1 MADKRRLRSLAG
13 EDDPEALTARVK
25 LPSRP
30 WSPFRNILVRII
42 IAVGALVIA
51 AAVVYFEG
59 DCYADRGDIGNIT
72 WIDAFYYATVSLSTT
87 GYGDIVPVCE
97 SARIANIFVITP
109 LRFIFLIVLVG
120 TTIEVLT
127 QKTRNE
133 IRTSR
138 WRQRVEDHTV
148 IVGFGVKGRSAAR
161 MLLESGISPLS
172 IVVVSMDKSAVQ
184 DANRMGLA
192 GVLGDA
198 RREDVLR
205 DAATERASK
214 IIVATDEDDTS
225 VLVTLTARRLA
236 PKAEIVAAA
245 REAANAQILR
255 QSGASSVIPTAESAG
270 HLMALSRLSPGA
282 GTRRGVDPVTLM
294 EDLLDSGRGLEVMQR
309 PITKEELGISPTE
322 VDKTGEIV
330 LAVIRDDVVHRFDT
344 SDIRILQKG
353 DQLVVIRHSEGNG
366 YGVAPPPES

>member
-1 MADKRRLRSLAG
+1 VADKRRLRTPAG
-13 EDDPEALTARVK
+13 EDDPEALTARIK

-30 WSPFRNILVRII
+30 WSPFRNILVRIL
-42 IAVGALVIA
+42 IAVGALVVA
-51 AAVVYFEG
+51 ASVVYFEG
-59 DCYADRGDIGNIT
+59 DCYADRGEVGNIS

-87 GYGDIVPVCE
+87 GYGDIIPVCE
-97 SARIANIFVITP
+97 SSRIVNVLVITP

-133 IRTSR
+133 IRTTR

-161 MLLESGISPLS
+161 MLLDSGISPLS
-172 IVVVSMDKSAVQ
+172 IVVVSMDKAAVQ

-270 HLMALSRLSPGA
+270 HLMALSLLSPVA
-282 GTRRGVDPVTLM
+282 GTLM
-294 EDLLDSGRGLEVMQR
+294 EDLLDSGRGLEVIQR
-309 PITKEELGISPTE
+309 DITKEELGVSPTE
-322 VDKTGEIV
+322 VDATGQIV

-353 DQLVVIRHSEGNG
+353 DQLVVIRHTESNG
-366 YGVAPPPES
+366 YGVTPPPAS

>member
-1 MADKRRLRSLAG
+1 VADRRRFQAPAG
-13 EDDPEALTARVK
+13 DDDPEALTARVK

-30 WSPFRNILVRII
+30 WSPIRNIVARIA
-42 IAVGALVIA
+42 IALGALFVTA
-51 AAVVYFEG
+51 AIVYFEG
-59 DCYADRGDIGNIT
+59 DCYADRGESGGIT
-72 WIDAFYYATVSLSTT
+72 WVDAFYYATVSLSTT

-97 SARIANIFVITP
+97 SARLVNVFVITP
-109 LRFIFLIVLVG
+109 LRFVFLIVLVG

-127 QKTRNE
+127 RKTRE
-133 IRTSR
+133 AFRTTR
-138 WRQRVEDHTV
+138 WRQRVQDHTV
-148 IVGFGVKGRSAAR
+148 IIGFGVKGRSAAR
-161 MLLESGISPLS
+161 MLLESGMSPLS
-172 IVVVSMDKSAVQ
+172 IVVVSMDKGAVQ

-270 HLMALSRLSPGA
+270 HLMALSLISPVA
-282 GTRRGVDPVTLM
+282 GTLM
-294 EDLLDSGRGLEVMQR
+294 EDLLDSGRGLEIVQR
-309 PITKEELGISPTE
+309 DITKEELGISPAE
-322 VDKTGEIV
+322 IDASGEIV
-330 LAVIRDDVVHRFDT
+330 LAVIRDGVVHRFDT

-353 DQLVVIRHSEGNG
+353 DQLVVIRHAESNG
-366 YGVAPPPES
+366 YHVSPRPED

>member
-1 MADKRRLRSLAG
+1 MAEKRRSPLDG
-13 EDDPEALTARVK
+13 PDEDPEALAARIK

-30 WSPFRNILVRII
+30 WSPVRNIVVRLF
-42 IAVGALVIA
+42 IAIGALVL
-51 AAVVYFEG
+51 AAVIVYLEG
-59 DCYADRGDIGNIT
+59 DCYADRGVAGNIS
-72 WIDAFYYATVSLSTT
+72 WVDAFYYATVSLSTT
-87 GYGDIVPVCE
+87 GYGDIIPVCE
-97 SARIANIFVITP
+97 SSRVVNILVITP

-127 QKTRNE
+127 RKTRE
-133 IRTSR
+133 EFRTTR

-148 IVGFGVKGRSAAR
+148 IIGFGVKGRSAAR
-161 MLLESGISPLS
+161 MLLDSGMEPLS
-172 IVVVSMDKSAVQ
+172 IVVVTTDKASVQ
-184 DANRMGLA
+184 EANRMGLA
-192 GVLGDA
+192 AVLGDA

-214 IIVATDEDDTS
+214 IIVATDQDDTS

-270 HLMALSRLSPGA
+270 HLMALSLISPVA
-282 GTRRGVDPVTLM
+282 GTLM
-294 EDLLDSGRGLEVMQR
+294 EDLLDSGRGLEIVQR
-309 PITKEELGISPTE
+309 DITKAELGIAPTE
-322 VDKTGEIV
+322 IDETGEIV
-330 LAVIRDDVVHRFDT
+330 LAVIRDGVVHRFDT

-353 DQLVVIRHSEGNG
+353 DQLVVIRHTENNVHNVQQRPQS
-366 YGVAPPPES
+366 

>member
-1 MADKRRLRSLAG
+1 
-13 EDDPEALTARVK
+13 
-25 LPSRP
+25 
-30 WSPFRNILVRII
+30 
-42 IAVGALVIA
+42 
-51 AAVVYFEG
+51 
-59 DCYADRGDIGNIT
+59 
-72 WIDAFYYATVSLSTT
+72 
-87 GYGDIVPVCE
+87 
-97 SARIANIFVITP
+97 VITP

-127 QKTRNE
+127 KKTRNE
-133 IRTSR
+133 IRTTR

-161 MLLESGISPLS
+161 MLLESGMSPLS
-172 IVVVSMDKSAVQ
+172 IVVVSMDKTAVQ

-270 HLMALSRLSPGA
+270 HLMALSLLSPVA
-282 GTRRGVDPVTLM
+282 GTLM
-294 EDLLDSGRGLEVMQR
+294 EDLLDSGRGLEVIQR
-309 PITKEELGISPTE
+309 DITKEELGVSPTE
-322 VDKTGEIV
+322 VDATGQIV

-353 DQLVVIRHSEGNG
+353 DQLVVIRHTESNG
-366 YGVAPPPES
+366 YSVTPPPAS